1 MFEGNAAYE
10 GRIIKGIAGFYYI
23 YVEGHGL
30 VECRA
35 KGVFRKDGIKPL
47 VGDKVSLTITDAA
60 KAQGIIHEIKN
71 RASSLIRPEV
81 ANVDQVLL
89 LFAYHAP
96 RPNLDLLDKFL
107 ISMEMQEIPVV
118 LCFNKMDLATE
129 EERAEMMDIYAD
141 CGCELLELSASS
153 GAGVERLRELLEGK
167 TTALAGPS
175 GVGKSTL
182 TNALCPKAG
191 METGEISRK
200 LERGKHTTRHSELLH
215 LGNGT
220 YLMDTPGFSA
230 LMLDAL
236 SYEEL
241 GDYYREFDPYVG
253 ECHYQPCSHVHEPEC
268 RVRRAVEENKIHPKR
283 YESYRKLY
291 EELKNRKKY

>member
-1 MFEGNAAYE
+1 MFEENAVYE
-10 GRIIKGIAGFYYI
+10 GRIVKGIAGFYYI

-47 VGDKVSLTITDAA
+47 VGDTVSLTITDAA
-60 KAQGIIHEIKN
+60 KEQGIIHEIKN

-89 LFAYHAP
+89 LFAYYAP
-96 RPNLDLLDKFL
+96 RPNINLLDKFL
-107 ISMEMQEIPVV
+107 VSMEMQEIPVV

-129 EERAEMMDIYAD
+129 EERAEMMDIYAG
-141 CGCELLELSASS
+141 CGCELLEISAAS
-153 GAGVERLRELLEGK
+153 GAGVERLHKLLEGK

-182 TNALCPKAG
+182 TNALCPEAG

-241 GDYYREFDPYVG
+241 GNYYREFYPYVG
-253 ECHYQPCSHVHEPEC
+253 ECHYQPCSHIHEPEC
-268 RVRRAVEENKIHPKR
+268 GVRRAVEEKKIHPKR
-283 YESYRKLY
+283 YESYRQLY
-291 EELKNRKKY
+291 EELKDRKKY

>member
-1 MFEGNAAYE
+1 MFEENAVYE

-23 YVEGHGL
+23 YVEGCGL
-30 VECRA
+30 AECRA

-47 VGDKVSLTITDAA
+47 VGDAVSLMITDAA
-60 KAQGIIHEIKN
+60 KAQGIIHEIKK

-96 RPNLDLLDKFL
+96 RPNLNLLDKFL
-107 ISMEMQEIPVV
+107 VSKERQEIPAV

-129 EERAEMMDIYAD
+129 EERAEMMDIYAG
-141 CGCELLELSASS
+141 CGCALLEISASS
-153 GAGVERLRELLEGK
+153 GAGVERLHKLLEGK

-182 TNALCPKAG
+182 TNALCPEAG

-200 LERGKHTTRHSELLH
+200 LERGKHTTRHSELLYM
-215 LGNGT
+215 GNAA

-236 SYEEL
+236 SCEEL
-241 GDYYREFDPYVG
+241 GNYYREFDPYVG
-253 ECHYQPCSHVHEPEC
+253 KCHYQPCSHIHEPEC
-268 RVRRAVEENKIHPKR
+268 GVRRAVEEKKIHPKR
-283 YESYRKLY
+283 YEGYRQLY

>member
-1 MFEGNAAYE
+1 MFEENAAYE
-10 GRIIKGIAGFYYI
+10 GRIVKGIAGFYYI
-23 YVEGHGL
+23 YVEGHGM

-47 VGDKVSLTITDAA
+47 VGDTVSLTITDAA
-60 KAQGIIHEIKN
+60 KAQGIINEIKK

-89 LFAYHAP
+89 LFAYYAP
-96 RPNLDLLDKFL
+96 RPNINLLDKFL
-107 ISMEMQEIPVV
+107 VSMEMQEIPVI
-118 LCFNKMDLATE
+118 LCFNKMDLVTE
-129 EERAEMMDIYAD
+129 KERAEIMDIYAG
-141 CGCELLELSASS
+141 CGCALLEISAAS
-153 GAGVERLRELLEGK
+153 GAGVERLHKLLEGK

-182 TNALCPKAG
+182 TNVLCPEAG

-215 LGNGT
+215 LENGT

-241 GDYYREFDPYVG
+241 GNYYREFYPYVG
-253 ECHYQPCSHVHEPEC
+253 ECHYQPCSHIQEPGCGE
-268 RVRRAVEENKIHPKR
+268 RRAVEPKKIHPKR
-283 YESYRKLY
+283 YESYRQLY